1 MAGRASQSAR
11 LILFIL
17 ALGLGGLAQAFTE
30 PGYKVPIQLAQ
41 FHLTEA
47 AKAGLAG
54 LYGEQWAREMI
65 QLSDWAKVQRP
76 SKALRVVL
84 FDADD
89 TGFAAAQHC
98 PNNGCVVGA
107 VMESYHVLSRGGF
120 SDDQKRQAVQYLMHF
135 ITELHIPVNAGLKS
149 DQGGRLVWLRDSEL
163 NRVHLSEV
171 WNDRLYGR
179 LPGTWFS
186 QAQRLE
192 RGLTD
197 ANIREWTGSVS
208 PVDWA
213 WETHQLAL
221 EEAYP
226 MAERGQYDAIFVREA
241 LPLLERQLTKS
252 GLRLA
257 ALLNAAFEPRPA
269 DATTQ

>member
-1 MAGRASQSAR
+1 MAGRTPQSAR
-11 LILFIL
+11 LILFVL

-47 AKAGLAG
+47 ARAGLAG

-65 QLSDWAKVQRP
+65 QLSDWAKAQRP
-76 SKALRVVL
+76 SRGLRVVL

-89 TGFAAAQHC
+89 TGFDVAKHC

-107 VMESYHVLSRGGF
+107 VMESHHVLSRDGF

-171 WNDRLYGR
+171 WNDRLYDR

-192 RGLTD
+192 RDLTD
-197 ANIREWTGSVS
+197 ETLREWTASVR

-221 EEAYP
+221 DEAYP
-226 MAERGQYDAIFVREA
+226 MAGRGQYDAIFVREA

-257 ALLNAAFEPRPA
+257 ALLNAAFAPQPA
-269 DATTQ
+269 EGSTE